1 MNTRPHIRP
10 GTAGRGDKGFV
21 TVWTIFAAAGIFL
34 LVLGLVYDGGT
45 VVNDR
50 IAAHRA
56 AEQAARA
63 AADQITGLRSGTE
76 SIDVPAATRAATQV
90 LAASDWTGDVAVNG
104 LEVTV
109 TVRGRT
115 PTVFLGAVGIEAFT
129 VEEQGTATAVT
140 GPGGPP

>member
-1 MNTRPHIRP
+1 MNTAPLRARRAPAHDD
-10 GTAGRGDKGFV
+10 AGFV
-21 TVWTIFAAAGIFL
+21 TVWTIFAASGIFL
-34 LVLGLVYDGGT
+34 LLLGLVYDGGN

-76 SIDVPAATRAATQV
+76 SINVHAATRAATQV
-90 LAASDWTGDVAVNG
+90 LAASDLTGEVAIDG
-104 LEVTV
+104 LDVTV

-115 PTVFLGAVGIEAFT
+115 TTVFLSAVGVNAFT
-129 VEEQGTATAVT
+129 VEEQGSATAVT
-140 GPGGPP
+140 GLEGSP

>member
-1 MNTRPHIRP
+1 MNTRPRIRS
-10 GTAGRGDKGFV
+10 GTAERGDEGFV
-21 TVWTIFAAAGIFL
+21 TVWTIFAASGIFL
-34 LVLGLVYDGGT
+34 LLLGLVYDGGT

-76 SIDVPAATRAATQV
+76 TIDVPSATRAATQV
-90 LAASDWTGDVAVNG
+90 LSASDWTGDVAVDG

-115 PTVFLGAVGIEAFT
+115 PTAFLVAVGIDAFT